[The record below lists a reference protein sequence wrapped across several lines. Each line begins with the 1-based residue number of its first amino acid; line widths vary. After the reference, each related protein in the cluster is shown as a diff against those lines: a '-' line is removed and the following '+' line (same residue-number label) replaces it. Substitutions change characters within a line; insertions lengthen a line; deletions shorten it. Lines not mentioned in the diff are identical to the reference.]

1 MSLSSKKSAV
11 WDFFDLQ
18 TNDITKAKCKLCGC
32 LLSRGGVGK
41 KATTSSLLN
50 HIKNKHPQN
59 YTEISKENNLSTE
72 SGASGVLSQGLKRKQ
87 ETLEEVLE
95 KRKLWDINDHKA
107 IKLHNIIGEMIAC
120 DNQPY
125 SFVEDIGF
133 LKLMK
138 EAQPR
143 YKVPTRKYFQY
154 SVLPSMYKECKA
166 KISSLL
172 ETAEAI
178 SLTSDIWTS
187 SINNHSFISLTGHW
201 INNDFN
207 AYHAAI
213 GTKPFPGS
221 HTAEAVSE
229 VITAICSE
237 WNLNDKIHVVLRDG
251 GTNMVKG
258 FRIAEMKSE
267 YCFLHLLHLV
277 VTNAL
282 TSQRT
287 VSDLIALSKR
297 IVTHF
302 NHSPLACSRMR
313 EIQLKLGKPEKKLI
327 QDVATR
333 WNSTYYMLERL
344 QEQKDAVSLYAA
356 EFGDI
361 TNLTANQWMIL
372 QKTLNLL
379 KPFETI
385 TKEVSSAKSII
396 SVVLP
401 MIATLKLY
409 LSKPSEHFSG
419 VGTLKDTLLENL
431 RKRFSSFENNENY
444 TISTALDP
452 RFKLAFFTKAEAQTG
467 EQEGQGSVEIK
478 NQLIALTE
486 AVDTKLN
493 EQIEMTVVSNNTEQ
507 VKCPSTFWDCFTE
520 ITDISVSVI
529 DTGMQLNSAAL
540 EVNDFLQKPLLGRL
554 ECPIKWWKENSKEF
568 PKLTRLAQ
576 KYLAAPSSTVY
587 SERLFSEAGNIYEK
601 HRSRILPENAEI
613 LLFLHHNYRLFNNAD
628 V

>member
-1 MSLSSKKSAV
+1 MSLSNKKSAV
-11 WDFFDLQ
+11 WEFFDLQ
-18 TNDITKAKCKLCGC
+18 TNDITKAKCILCGC

-41 KATTSSLLN
+41 KATTTSLLN
-50 HIKNKHPQN
+50 HIRSKHPQN
-59 YTEISKENNLSTE
+59 YSEISKENNLSTE
-72 SGASGVLSQGLKRKQ
+72 SGPSGVVSQGIKRKQ
-87 ETLEEVLE
+87 ETLKEVLE

-125 SFVEDIGF
+125 SFVEDVGF

-154 SVLPSMYKECKA
+154 SVLPSMYKECKT

-172 ETAEAI
+172 ETAEAV

-187 SINNHSFISLTGHW
+187 SVNNHSFISLTGHW

-229 VITAICSE
+229 VIKATCSE
-237 WNLNDKIHVVLRDG
+237 WNLSNKIHLVLRDG

-287 VSDLIALSKR
+287 VNDLIALSKR

-302 NHSPLACSRMR
+302 NHSSLACSRMR
-313 EIQLKLGKPEKKLI
+313 EIQRKLGNQEKKLI
-327 QDVATR
+327 QDVSTR

-344 QEQKDAVSLYAA
+344 QEQKNEVSLYAA
-356 EFGDI
+356 EYGDI

-401 MIATLKLY
+401 MVATLKLY
-409 LSKPSEHFSG
+409 LSKPSDHFSG
-419 VGTLKDTLLENL
+419 VGTLKDTLLQNL
-431 RKRFSSFENNENY
+431 EKRFSSIENNEHY
-444 TISTALDP
+444 IISTALDP
-452 RFKLAFFTKAEAQTG
+452 RFKLAFFSKAEAQTS
-467 EQEGQGSVEIK
+467 EQEGGVKIK
-478 NQLIALTE
+478 NQLIALIE

-493 EQIEMTVVSNNTEQ
+493 EQIGMTVVSNNAEQ
-507 VKCPSTFWDCFTE
+507 VRCPSTFWDCFSE
-520 ITDISVSVI
+520 ITDTSVI
-529 DTGMQLNSAAL
+529 DKGMQLNSAAL
-540 EVNDFLQKPLLGRL
+540 EVNNFLQKPLLGRL
-554 ECPIKWWKENSKEF
+554 ECPMKWWKENSKEF
-568 PKLTRLAQ
+568 PKLARLAQ
-576 KYLAAPSSTVY
+576 KYLSAPSSTVY

-601 HRSRILPENAEI
+601 HRSRILPENAEL
-613 LLFLHHNYRLFNNAD
+613 LLFLHHNYRLFNN
-628 V
+628 VNV